1 MSPISQPS
9 SPDFYQQ
16 VTEEQWDAVFE
27 DMQQENRTLHREVS
41 QLSETNSAWR
51 QTTSENQELRRKLEQ
66 FPAAVRAFKEMKREN
81 QALFEEMLQLKT
93 VMSEMY
99 YSSKPVTRQAPP
111 PCSSVPQRVSGERE
125 ESYRSRV
132 APSRS
137 GSHPTGY
144 AREVRQPSPDMMVE
158 VASRL
163 RRLELSY
170 SAHPPAHHAPPP
182 SSACHTEPPT
192 PPNER
197 RGYYSTRHSCYS
209 PEHRQAVYVHCQG
222 HATAPPTPPS
232 ERREY
237 YGPTR
242 RSYHSSEHHR
252 AADVPYDHLPV
263 PRRENTYKGPR
274 PTIPDLVHPDARE
287 FSRLRIALE
296 NVLPDNAS
304 ERFRFQVLTDHLKL
318 EEAQLVADS
327 YCNSRYPFTDTMDAL
342 TKMYGQP
349 HRLALQHIAELMDG
363 ADVASG
369 DVKSFHMFALRVRSL
384 VSMLEQ
390 LGRKGR
396 VELECGSHVTR
407 LLGKLPH
414 DLRSNFKRFIHPLRI
429 PIPTL
434 IDLSEWLEYE
444 IQIQEDG
451 VHSSGHQRREF
462 APKKRDQHK
471 DKRPAKTTILLSTE
485 KPADVE
491 TKSSEK
497 QIHITP
503 AKNGGRSLEAYAV
516 LDDGSERTILLHA
529 AAQELGLRG
538 QPEDLAL
545 RTVRQDVQILHGAAV
560 SFMVSPASQP
570 KKVFCISGA
579 FTAEPLGLAEHTHP
593 AKALQQRYHHLAGL
607 PLQQF
612 EKVHPVL
619 LIGSDCPHLITPIA
633 PVRFGPP
640 GGPAAVNSP
649 WLDIAGP
656 SPWTQVR
663 SVTSSM
669 PLHICRFALGR
680 PV

>member
-1 MSPISQPS
+1 
-9 SPDFYQQ
+9 
-16 VTEEQWDAVFE
+16 
-27 DMQQENRTLHREVS
+27 
-41 QLSETNSAWR
+41 
-51 QTTSENQELRRKLEQ
+51 
-66 FPAAVRAFKEMKREN
+66 
-81 QALFEEMLQLKT
+81 
-93 VMSEMY
+93 
-99 YSSKPVTRQAPP
+99 
-111 PCSSVPQRVSGERE
+111 
-125 ESYRSRV
+125 
-132 APSRS
+132 
-137 GSHPTGY
+137 
-144 AREVRQPSPDMMVE
+144 MVE
-158 VASRL
+158 IASRL
-163 RRLELSY
+163 RRLKLSY
-170 SAHPPAHHAPPP
+170 SAHPPAHHAPP

-197 RGYYSTRHSCYS
+197 RGYYSARHSCYS
-209 PEHRQAVYVHCQG
+209 PEHRQAAYVHYQG
-222 HATAPPTPPS
+222 HATAPPTPPN

-237 YGPTR
+237 YGLSR
-242 RSYHSSEHHR
+242 RSHYSPEHQTAR
-252 AADVPYDHLPV
+252 VPYQA
-263 PRRENTYKGPR
+263 R
-274 PTIPDLVHPDARE
+274 PTPPPTPPSERH
-287 FSRLRIALE
+287 
-296 NVLPDNAS
+296 NAS

-327 YCNSRYPFTDTMDAL
+327 YCNSRYPFTDTMDTL

-349 HRLALQHIAELMDG
+349 HCLALQHIAKLMDG

-369 DVKSFHMFALRVRSL
+369 DVKSFRMFALRVRSL

-396 VELECGSHVTR
+396 VELECSSHVTR

-497 QIHITP
+497 RLQITP
-503 AKNGGRSLEAYAV
+503 AKHLLV
-516 LDDGSERTILLHA
+516 LHEVNERTGEKDCDSTPTESTAHHTIRPPPGEP
-529 AAQELGLRG
+529 QS
-538 QPEDLAL
+538 
-545 RTVRQDVQILHGAAV
+545 AV
-560 SFMVSPASQP
+560 KASQP
-570 KKVFCISGA
+570 KKVFRISGA

-633 PVRFGPP
+633 P
-640 GGPAAVNSP
+640 
-649 WLDIAGP
+649 
-656 SPWTQVR
+656 
-663 SVTSSM
+663 
-669 PLHICRFALGR
+669 
-680 PV
+680 